1 MIRIYQFMLAVLLC
15 IAISIFF
22 VAASGQEWTKVDTK
36 NATSPVY
43 YHPNSLLGSKKWKL
57 LWLNVIYDKES
68 LVRVLDNNKEDI
80 DAYSHTFLKVYIN
93 CVNSRYTPLEEF
105 NYSINGGSLGGGSD
119 FLEPRQYT
127 KILPGT
133 AENVWKNLACNTGP
147 LKQMEVTL
155 KTIILN
161 WGI

>member
-1 MIRIYQFMLAVLLC
+1 MLAVLFC
-15 IAISIFF
+15 VAIFIFF

-36 NATSPVY
+36 KATSPVY
-43 YHPNSLLGSKKWKL
+43 YLPSSLLGSKKWKI
-57 LWLNVIYDKES
+57 LWLNVIYDKEM
-68 LVRVLDNNKEDI
+68 LARVLDNNKEYI
-80 DAYSHTFLKVYIN
+80 DAYSHTFLKVYIT

-105 NYSINGGSLGGGSD
+105 NYSINGNLLGGGSD

-133 AENVWKNLACNTGP
+133 AENVWKNFACNTGP
-147 LKQMEVTL
+147 LKQMVVTL
-155 KTIILN
+155 KTIIAK